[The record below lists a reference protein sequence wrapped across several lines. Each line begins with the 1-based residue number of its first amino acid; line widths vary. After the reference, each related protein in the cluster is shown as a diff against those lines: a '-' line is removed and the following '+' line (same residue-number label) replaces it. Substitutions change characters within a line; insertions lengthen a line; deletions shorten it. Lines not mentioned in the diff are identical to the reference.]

1 MIVHA
6 NAKPHG
12 YSNATSRLVRWLWIG
27 LVAFASLLA
36 LTLLNNNFSLGRPA
50 RAAVNAQLDHDLDAA
65 INWIKGYPEISERNP
80 SMMYMIADMERMS
93 HDPRLQAVLEHYQK
107 HYLAYP
113 ANPLDFAWFR
123 LVNRK
128 AEVPA
133 IQVPDLHGQLN
144 EFAWGAYAV
153 APDKISLSPGDRA
166 NMFSPSKYFWGAR
179 QHQLLALVIY
189 RDYNG
194 SSPELNDTMNY
205 LAEKIARDAHY
216 DFRITDS
223 YIQRT
228 AFVLAAGRPDLIRRR
243 WVERILDHQNADG
256 SWNSCWYGWCRGAF
270 EFRIDN
276 GGDGHATV
284 QAAWALTMLKYRYP
298 QWIESQYHN

>member
-1 MIVHA
+1 MIVRA
-6 NAKPHG
+6 TNKPHG
-12 YSNATSRLVRWLWIG
+12 YSNATFGFMRWLWIS
-27 LVAFASLLA
+27 LAVFALILA
-36 LTLLNNNFSLGRPA
+36 LTLLNNNFSLRHSS
-50 RAAVNAQLDHDLDAA
+50 RAAVNAQLDHDFDDA
-65 INWIKGYPEISERNP
+65 INWIKDNPETSERNP

-93 HDPRLQAVLEHYQK
+93 HDPRLQAVLDHYQK

-113 ANPLDFAWFR
+113 ATLLDFAWFR

-128 AEVPA
+128 AEVPV
-133 IQVPDLHGQLN
+133 IRVPDLHGQLN
-144 EFAWGAYAV
+144 EFAWSAYAL
-153 APDKISLSPGDRA
+153 APDKVSLSPGDRA
-166 NMFSPSKYFWGAR
+166 SMFSPTKYVWGAR

-194 SSPELNDTMNY
+194 GSPELNNTINDM
-205 LAEKIARDAHY
+205 AEKIARDAHY
-216 DFRITDS
+216 DFRLTDS

-256 SWNSCWYGWCRGAF
+256 SWDYCWYGWCRGIF
-270 EFRIDN
+270 EFAVYN
-276 GGDGHATV
+276 PGHATV

-298 QWIESQYHN
+298 QWIELQYHN